1 MLHTIGVWLSLALV
15 ALAAFTLQNGGAMA
29 WAGTHDPVTVPAF
42 LLFAGLT
49 VGAVTGASYG
59 VATAHQ
65 GQGCNCKGC
74 TMTDETERRD
84 EAPSLSFEE
93 AHAAAAEAYERDLA
107 NNRRR
112 AGRAEADLK
121 RLRGEHDTL
130 RGEHEEL
137 QGEHEELRSEHEDL
151 KGRHRESQEKLSTAK
166 QHLERAADLHKQG
179 HEAAK
184 AGLDAL
190 RGAETPQYTVR
201 H

>member
-42 LLFAGLT
+42 LLFAVLT

-59 VATAHQ
+59 VAAAHE

-74 TMTDETERRD
+74 TMTNETERRD

-112 AGRAEADLK
+112 VGRAEADLK

-130 RGEHEEL
+130 R
-137 QGEHEELRSEHEDL
+137 GEHEELRSEHEDL

-184 AGLDAL
+184 AGLEAL
-190 RGAETPQYTVR
+190 RGAETLEDTVR